1 MQLIESLTP
10 GCLGFIG
17 RELIRNGETVL
28 YLAVEGGRLRA
39 WPCADWDV
47 NGQGPDPMT
56 WTYRVNVPSPDKY
69 VTFAKV
75 PAASVLHFRYQTD
88 PGYPYRGIS
97 PMEAAAQS
105 GRLSAE
111 LTKALADE
119 ASGAR
124 GNLLPIPMAGDDPK
138 LDPLKLAIK
147 RLNGGVALVESMG
160 SGWNKDTMATRPMQ
174 DWEAKRLGMNPP
186 LAMVELQKV
195 ISDEVFAT
203 CGTAGL
209 FNVSDAAGKREAY
222 RQFLHSTVM
231 PTARLVE
238 AELTAKM
245 EAPIQLNFDSLM
257 ASDISGRARAFQSMV
272 GGGLDVAKAAALSG
286 LMTAEA

>member
-1 MQLIESLTP
+1 
-10 GCLGFIG
+10 
-17 RELIRNGETVL
+17 
-28 YLAVEGGRLRA
+28 
-39 WPCADWDV
+39 
-47 NGQGPDPMT
+47 MT

-160 SGWNKDTMATRPMQ
+160 SGWNKDTMATRPI
-174 DWEAKRLGMNPP
+174 R
-186 LAMVELQKV
+186 
-195 ISDEVFAT
+195 T
-203 CGTAGL
+203 
-209 FNVSDAAGKREAY
+209 
-222 RQFLHSTVM
+222 
-231 PTARLVE
+231 
-238 AELTAKM
+238 
-245 EAPIQLNFDSLM
+245 
-257 ASDISGRARAFQSMV
+257 GR
-272 GGGLDVAKAAALSG
+272 LSG
-286 LMTAEA
+286 WA

>member
-1 MQLIESLTP
+1 
-10 GCLGFIG
+10 
-17 RELIRNGETVL
+17 
-28 YLAVEGGRLRA
+28 
-39 WPCADWDV
+39 
-47 NGQGPDPMT
+47 
-56 WTYRVNVPSPDKY
+56 
-69 VTFAKV
+69 
-75 PAASVLHFRYQTD
+75 
-88 PGYPYRGIS
+88 
-97 PMEAAAQS
+97 
-105 GRLSAE
+105 
-111 LTKALADE
+111 
-119 ASGAR
+119 
-124 GNLLPIPMAGDDPK
+124 
-138 LDPLKLAIK
+138 
-147 RLNGGVALVESMG
+147 
-160 SGWNKDTMATRPMQ
+160 
-174 DWEAKRLGMNPP
+174 MNPP

-203 CGTAGL
+203 CGAGL